1 MKRITY
7 FDNAKGILIIFIV
20 LAHVLS
26 LCSNYYNYSDDFFK
40 FATLF
45 MLQGFLIISAYF
57 SRKSKKSKWKRIKSL
72 LKTYLIW
79 QTIITIY
86 YAFILHIIDFNV
98 NYLIPRYTLWFLI
111 TMMMYT
117 LTDFIL
123 EKVNYKIMIP
133 QSFIIGLISGF
144 ITIFGETL
152 SLSRSFVFFPF
163 YVLGY
168 YAKDLDLFNK
178 IKLPKVKKSTIII
191 SIIILIVILCFDD
204 ILSIKILKGKYNYF
218 DIDSI
223 TPIIAFLQ
231 RLLFYGLSLIVTTA
245 FLNLVPTKESN
256 LTRLG
261 RNTLYIF
268 LTQGMILKTFI
279 TEKFLLNNEV
289 LGTIILFS
297 LACILTV
304 LFTKIIKKITKLIKY
319 RMEVRYG

>member
-1 MKRITY
+1 MKRIAY

-45 MLQGFLIISAYF
+45 MLQGFFIISAYF
-57 SRKSKKSKWKRIKSL
+57 SSKSKRSKRERIKSL

-86 YAFILHIIDFNV
+86 YAFILHIINFNV

-111 TMMMYT
+111 TMMTYT

-123 EKVNYKIMIP
+123 EKVNYKVMIP
-133 QSFIIGLISGF
+133 LSFIIGLISGF
-144 ITIFGETL
+144 IPIFGETL
-152 SLSRSFVFFPF
+152 SLSRTFVFFPF
-163 YVLGY
+163 YVIGY
-168 YAKDLDLFNK
+168 YSKDLDLFNK
-178 IKLPKVKKSTIII
+178 IKQSKIKKSTIII
-191 SIIILIVILCFDD
+191 SIIILIVTLCFDD

-231 RLLFYGLSLIVTTA
+231 RLLFYGLSLIVTTS
-245 FLNLVPTKESN
+245 FLNLVQVKESF
-256 LTRLG
+256 LTKLG
-261 RNTLYIF
+261 RNTLYIY

-279 TEKFLLNNEV
+279 TEKILLNNEF

-304 LFTKIIKKITKLIKY
+304 LFTKIIKKITTIIKY

>member
-1 MKRITY
+1 MKRIAY

-26 LCSNYYNYSDDFFK
+26 LCSSYYNYSDDFFK

-45 MLQGFLIISAYF
+45 MLQGFFIISAYF
-57 SRKSKKSKWKRIKSL
+57 SSKSKRSKRERIKSL

-111 TMMMYT
+111 TMMTYT

-123 EKVNYKIMIP
+123 EKVNYKVMIP
-133 QSFIIGLISGF
+133 LSFIIGLISGF
-144 ITIFGETL
+144 IPFFGETL
-152 SLSRSFVFFPF
+152 SLSRTFVFFPF
-163 YVLGY
+163 YVIGY
-168 YAKDLDLFNK
+168 YSKDLDLFNK
-178 IKLPKVKKSTIII
+178 IKQSKIKKSTIII
-191 SIIILIVILCFDD
+191 SIIILIVTLCFDD

-231 RLLFYGLSLIVTTA
+231 RLLFYGLSLIVTTS
-245 FLNLVPTKESN
+245 FLNLVQVKESF
-256 LTRLG
+256 LTKLG
-261 RNTLYIF
+261 RNTLYIY

-279 TEKFLLNNEV
+279 TEKILLNNEF

-297 LACILTV
+297 LACILTI
-304 LFTKIIKKITKLIKY
+304 LFTKIIKKITTIIKY

>member
-57 SRKSKKSKWKRIKSL
+57 SRKSKKSKRERIKSL
-72 LKTYLIW
+72 LKNYLIW
-79 QTIITIY
+79 QTIVTIY

-98 NYLIPRYTLWFLI
+98 NYLIPRYTLRFLI

-144 ITIFGETL
+144 IPIFGETL

-245 FLNLVPTKESN
+245 FLNLVQVKESF
-256 LTRLG
+256 LTKLG
-261 RNTLYIF
+261 RNTLYIY

-279 TEKFLLNNEV
+279 TEKILLNNEF

-297 LACILTV
+297 LACILTI

>member
-1 MKRITY
+1 MKRIAY

-45 MLQGFLIISAYF
+45 MLQGFFIISAYF
-57 SRKSKKSKWKRIKSL
+57 SSKSKRSKRERIKSL

-86 YAFILHIIDFNV
+86 YAFILHIINFNV

-111 TMMMYT
+111 TMMTYT

-123 EKVNYKIMIP
+123 EKVNYKVMIP
-133 QSFIIGLISGF
+133 LSFIIGLISGF
-144 ITIFGETL
+144 IPIFGETL
-152 SLSRSFVFFPF
+152 SLSRTFVFFPF
-163 YVLGY
+163 YVIGY
-168 YAKDLDLFNK
+168 YSKDLDLFNK
-178 IKLPKVKKSTIII
+178 IKQSNIKKSTIII
-191 SIIILIVILCFDD
+191 SIIILIVTLCFDD

-231 RLLFYGLSLIVTTA
+231 RLLFYGLSLIVTTS
-245 FLNLVPTKESN
+245 FLNLVQVKESF
-256 LTRLG
+256 LTKLG
-261 RNTLYIF
+261 RNTLYIY

-279 TEKFLLNNEV
+279 TEKILLNNEF

-304 LFTKIIKKITKLIKY
+304 LFTKIIKKITTIIKY

>member
-45 MLQGFLIISAYF
+45 MLQGFFIISAYF

-111 TMMMYT
+111 TMMTYT

-133 QSFIIGLISGF
+133 LSFIIGLISGF
-144 ITIFGETL
+144 IPIFGETL

-168 YAKDLDLFNK
+168 YSKDLDLFNK
-178 IKLPKVKKSTIII
+178 IKQSKIKKSTIII
-191 SIIILIVILCFDD
+191 SIIILIVTLCFDD

-231 RLLFYGLSLIVTTA
+231 RLLFYGLSLIVTTS
-245 FLNLVPTKESN
+245 FLNLVQVKESF
-256 LTRLG
+256 LTKLG
-261 RNTLYIF
+261 RNTLYIY

-279 TEKFLLNNEV
+279 TEKILLNNEF

-297 LACILTV
+297 LACILTI